1 MINTNYDESVI
12 HDAVAM
18 CGWKSEEAEMPSDEV
33 VAPSPRDELYCYRYE
48 GCQRLEDYALECQL
62 KKRVRVHTVLFKCA
76 ECSYIAAAKK
86 DVARHVRVLHGELAE
101 RIWGPKE
108 LFVCAVCQKKFTRKD
123 NAQKHYKAQHLP

>member
-1 MINTNYDESVI
+1 MSGSSSFTNLTGPMINTYYDESVI

-62 KKRVRVHTVLFKCA
+62 KYV
-76 ECSYIAAAKK
+76 S
-86 DVARHVRVLHGELAE
+86 
-101 RIWGPKE
+101 
-108 LFVCAVCQKKFTRKD
+108 
-123 NAQKHYKAQHLP
+123 HLILPSPIF